1 MISWE
6 RAPPSDQEANAATVL
21 PEPVVGAAVTVTREP
36 WMKVSE
42 YGVAWSVPLTVTV
55 APLGALANDR
65 ATVFGLSCTV
75 RESVSPP
82 LSVTVTVSRRCEGYS
97 WSGAWKLP
105 DETPGKVVRLCVW
118 HTSPGQCRM
127 ARFHENAEA
136 GMVPCWGSVAR
147 RREVDRLP
155 DRPGERGAGVTVPST
170 GAELPAWICWVAVD
184 VWPWPSSTRRL
195 DVVGARGVAASS
207 AWPRASRSCRCRRGP
222 RRR

>member
-1 MISWE
+1 M
-6 RAPPSDQEANAATVL
+6 L
-21 PEPVVGAAVTVTREP
+21 PEPVVGAAVMVTREP

-42 YGVAWSVPLTVTV
+42 YGVVWLFPLTVTV
-55 APLGALANDR
+55 APLGALANDS
-65 ATVFGLSCTV
+65 ATDFGLSCTV

-127 ARFHENAEA
+127 ARFHEYAKAGRGSCWASVAVAEKLIVCPTDQVSVGA
-136 GMVPCWGSVAR
+136 GM
-147 RREVDRLP
+147 
-155 DRPGERGAGVTVPST
+155 TVPST

-184 VWPWPSSTRRL
+184 VWPWPSSTRRPTL
-195 DVVGARGVAASS
+195 
-207 AWPRASRSCRCRRGP
+207 
-222 RRR
+222 